1 MVRLEDAV
9 IARFS
14 HQGATFEILVD
25 PYLARDLKEG
35 KSVDIR
41 NLLAI
46 DKIFKNARRGEAASE
61 ETIKKVFGTT
71 DVFKVAEEII
81 KRGEVQLTTEQR
93 RQMREEKFKQIVT
106 IIARRAIN
114 PQTGTPHP
122 PARIEEALREAKV
135 HIDEF
140 ASAEEQIPRVVKAL
154 QPILPLKFEMRKI
167 AAKIPPAY
175 VGKAQA
181 VVRKIGTL
189 KQEEWMNDGSW
200 IVLLE
205 IPAGI
210 QSEVYEKLNEVTKG
224 EVEIKVVE

>member
-14 HQGATFEILVD
+14 SHGATFEILVD

-35 KSVDIR
+35 KPVDMRSV
-41 NLLAI
+41 LAI
-46 DKIFKNARRGEAASE
+46 DKIFKNARRGDAASE
-61 ETIKKVFGTT
+61 EAIRKVFGTT
-71 DVFKVAEEII
+71 DVFKVAEQII
-81 KRGEVQLTTEQR
+81 KQGEVQLTTEQR
-93 RQMREEKFKQIVT
+93 RQMREERIKQIVS

-122 PARIEEALREAKV
+122 PARIEEAMREAKV

-140 ASAEEQIPRVVKAL
+140 VSAEEQVPKVVKAL
-154 QPILPLKFEMRKI
+154 QPILPLKFEMRRI

-181 VVRKIGTL
+181 VVRRLGTL
-189 KQEEWMNDGSW
+189 KQEEWASDGSW
-200 IVLLE
+200 LVLIE

-210 QSEVYEKLNEVTKG
+210 QAEVYEKLNEITRG

>member
-181 VVRKIGTL
+181 VVRKLGTL